1 MIILFR
7 GDIFMR
13 QMIIF
18 SHRGNNKDM
27 KAQTMIMVAL
37 FLLCAFTMILTAC
50 NIFPM
55 NIENDLSQSVVRIH
69 IRANSNDEIDQAVK
83 LKVRD
88 EITAY
93 LSDALYN
100 CKDKNEA
107 LAVICD
113 NMGNLE
119 QIANATLER
128 NNFDYSSAVSVK
140 KSYFPEKEYDGYI
153 FPEGQYDALII
164 ELGTGTGD
172 NWWCVA
178 FPPHCF
184 VPDGGE
190 GDIVYKY
197 WVKEIL
203 DKIFG

>member
-1 MIILFR
+1 
-7 GDIFMR
+7 MR

-27 KAQTMIMVAL
+27 KTQTMIMVAL

-107 LAVICD
+107 LAIICD
-113 NMGNLE
+113 NMENLE
-119 QIANATLER
+119 QIANATLDENGIPDTADAR
-128 NNFDYSSAVSVK
+128 FEIAK
-140 KSYFPEKEYDGYI
+140 KRKK
-153 FPEGQYDALII
+153 Q
-164 ELGTGTGD
+164 
-172 NWWCVA
+172 
-178 FPPHCF
+178 
-184 VPDGGE
+184 
-190 GDIVYKY
+190 
-197 WVKEIL
+197 
-203 DKIFG
+203 